1 MGDNLVSPE
10 KKEDTTTVSTSS
22 SVPSTSGAVASIA
35 PPNVSVSLAAQTVP
49 SNIIIPTATVT
60 SAGTA
65 PPSNLVISSIVQVT
79 STSTSTIQ
87 SSAVLSNLA
96 LFTSKPDEA
105 APSSTVLSSVLP
117 TVISLNSTANV
128 TSASQKFSFSL
139 LTAQPQ
145 SSTSSI
151 QQSSISLP
159 LITTTSSSN
168 VGPSPLLP
176 PFSTNTSNTVLP
188 QFDFLAKSKFFH
200 DLHNTA
206 VLTYCYSPCKSGGTK
221 PSTTIYLNKHI

>member
-10 KKEDTTTVSTSS
+10 KEDTTTVSISS
-22 SVPSTSGAVASIA
+22 SVPSTSGAVASTA

-49 SNIIIPTATVT
+49 SNMIIPTASVT
-60 SAGTA
+60 SASTA
-65 PPSNLVISSIVQVT
+65 PPSNLVISSVFQVT

-87 SSAVLSNLA
+87 SSAVLPNLA

-105 APSSTVLSSVLP
+105 APSSTVLPSVLP
-117 TVISLNSTANV
+117 TVISQNSTANV

-139 LTAQPQ
+139 PTAQPQ

-159 LITTTSSSN
+159 LVTTASSSN
-168 VGPSPLLP
+168 VGPGPLLP

-188 QFDFLAKSKFFH
+188 QFDLLAKSKF
-200 DLHNTA
+200 
-206 VLTYCYSPCKSGGTK
+206 P
-221 PSTTIYLNKHI
+221 